1 MNARRAVPAPVRP
14 SGGSEAASRRTST
27 CCARRRLTR
36 LACFVCMS
44 GPPAVPLRHPAKATL
59 HCALRLGAPAAA
71 VVWQS
76 TTSGPWPEVD
86 GRAVPL
92 HWHCLVGLV
101 DGCDASQP
109 SSAAS
114 PARDSPCPLPARRR
128 HWGARASGR
137 RRRQRRRGARLSSQ
151 RRPYSSRGGCC
162 AGTAAPAPFS
172 GRPPASARGSL
183 RTRCCEKKRVCRS
196 PWLPQFVRRRVRK
209 CSDDYT

>member
-86 GRAVPL
+86 GRVVPL
-92 HWHCLVGLV
+92 HWHRLAGLVG
-101 DGCDASQP
+101 GCDASWP
-109 SSAAS
+109 SCAAS
-114 PARDSPCPLPARRR
+114 KARYSLCPLPARRR
-128 HWGARASGR
+128 HRGARASGQ
-137 RRRQRRRGARLSSQ
+137 RRRQRRRGARLSLQ
-151 RRPYSSRGGCC
+151 LPPYSSRGGCC
-162 AGTAAPAPFS
+162 ASPAAPAPFS
-172 GRPPASARGSL
+172 RRLPASPRARLS
-183 RTRCCEKKRVCRS
+183 TRCCEKKPVCRS
-196 PWLPQFVRRRVRK
+196 PWVRECVRRRVRS
-209 CSDDYT
+209 CSDVYI

>member
-1 MNARRAVPAPVRP
+1 MKPRRAVPAPVRP

-59 HCALRLGAPAAA
+59 HCALRLWAPAAA

-76 TTSGPWPEVD
+76 TTSGPWPAVD

-92 HWHCLVGLV
+92 LWHCLAGLV
-101 DGCDASQP
+101 GGCDASRP
-109 SSAAS
+109 SCAAS
-114 PARDSPCPLPARRR
+114 PAIYSLCPLPARRCHR
-128 HWGARASGR
+128 GARASGR
-137 RRRQRRRGARLSSQ
+137 RRRQGRRGARLSSQ

-162 AGTAAPAPFS
+162 AGHGGS
-172 GRPPASARGSL
+172 GAVFWPPARLGPWPSAYALL
-183 RTRCCEKKRVCRS
+183 REKPRVS
-196 PWLPQFVRRRVRK
+196 QSVGVRVR
-209 CSDDYT
+209 T

>member
-1 MNARRAVPAPVRP
+1 MKTRRAVLALVSP
-14 SGGSEAASRRTST
+14 SSGSEAASRRTST
-27 CCARRRLTR
+27 CCTRRRPAR
-36 LACFVCMS
+36 LACFSCMS
-44 GPPAVPLRHPAKATL
+44 GPPAVPLRHTAKANS
-59 HCALRLGAPAAA
+59 HCALRLGAPAAT

-137 RRRQRRRGARLSSQ
+137 RRRQRRRAARVSWQGPRDSLG
-151 RRPYSSRGGCC
+151 GGCC
-162 AGTAAPAPFS
+162 AGPTAPAPFS
-172 GRPPASARGSL
+172 RRPPVPPRGRL
-183 RTRCCEKKRVCRS
+183 QTCCCGKKRGCRS
-196 PWLPQFVRRRVRK
+196 PWLSKFVRRRVRS
-209 CSDDYT
+209 CSDVYI